1 MKLVQFLWY
10 LFIACIEVHLNQ
22 LLPAALQR
30 RLAERRLI
38 RTIRAAYENVPFYR
52 QKYDEAGIDINSI
65 RSADDI
71 KKLPFLTKD
80 EVLLNFPQSIVARG
94 VNIDDCHYSATTGS
108 TGRSLPFIFTKKT
121 FAFYIATGVRMYT
134 MIGYRPWHKV
144 AYIKYT
150 KLNYP
155 RLGPFF
161 QTTHIK
167 STIPVEDQIRELR
180 QAKADLIIGYA
191 SLVYEIAKRATVED
205 LKHIRPKFIGINS
218 ELSTQDQR
226 DFISTVFGCPVY
238 DEYSTEE
245 TWMIASQCRHH
256 NYHIFTDNVWVEFVD
271 NHGREVKPDDMGEI
285 ILTTTRSAAMPFIR
299 YRIGDLGRYSN
310 APCRC
315 GLGFPLLRAFEGRAD
330 DCFILP
336 SGKYVSSL
344 KILNTFTMYIKK
356 YLHLLEEFKV
366 TQVRRDLINIQIVK
380 GDDYDPAHIEELLS
394 DIRKILDEPITITID
409 LVEAI
414 DTHGSIKRKAI
425 ESLVGKDMRHKQDHS
440 SYKPVWEA

>member
-191 SLVYEIAKRATVED
+191 SLVYEIRVLRIIPAK
-205 LKHIRPKFIGINS
+205 
-218 ELSTQDQR
+218 
-226 DFISTVFGCPVY
+226 
-238 DEYSTEE
+238 
-245 TWMIASQCRHH
+245 
-256 NYHIFTDNVWVEFVD
+256 
-271 NHGREVKPDDMGEI
+271 
-285 ILTTTRSAAMPFIR
+285 
-299 YRIGDLGRYSN
+299 
-310 APCRC
+310 
-315 GLGFPLLRAFEGRAD
+315 
-330 DCFILP
+330 
-336 SGKYVSSL
+336 
-344 KILNTFTMYIKK
+344 
-356 YLHLLEEFKV
+356 
-366 TQVRRDLINIQIVK
+366 
-380 GDDYDPAHIEELLS
+380 
-394 DIRKILDEPITITID
+394 
-409 LVEAI
+409 
-414 DTHGSIKRKAI
+414 
-425 ESLVGKDMRHKQDHS
+425 
-440 SYKPVWEA
+440 